1 MWRVLSAKP
10 STALRDATKNATRNN
25 RIFVVLMFIAYSFS
39 FKLANTARFH
49 KDIHI

>member
-1 MWRVLSAKP
+1 MTSVLSAKP
-10 STALRDATKNATRNN
+10 STALRETNKSTTRNN